1 MTFKEVIQM
10 QKMTTEYAV
19 YLQELVKQAGMVDKN
34 RKVFGSEKHNY
45 QLNPVIALSEV
56 RAYEQKHNIKL
67 PSEYVFFITQV
78 GNGGAGP
85 HYGIYG
91 INIAK
96 DYLYYT
102 KSGTPFLSSK
112 LTEDMWAEKLAPMD
126 DEDCPDEI
134 FDQIEEEILQ
144 GTTSIGTQGCSYE
157 TLAIAEGTEEN
168 RIFYINHEW
177 DTEAMPFDTKMTF
190 LEWYE
195 NFFKEIIIG
204 NSVSNYGFCKIQ
216 TQQQTMQAFS
226 STNDKAEQ
234 SDCLNS
240 FFRFPKLEQETL
252 DFIQALCDDDLPYHK
267 LSLLLKYDIKK
278 GLQLFDKFLV
288 QKPKVAISA
297 SIRVPK
303 EYFPHYYD
311 KFLHLLYTMEDGSKK
326 CSYFSSYHD
335 VLLYRIKDCP
345 QYKAKD
351 IIPFL
356 DKEGISEDD
365 LKTALYTLRSAK
377 DKIDYVDR
385 FIDYMLHGSYHVA
398 HTALQSIS
406 NVSHPA
412 LKEIC
417 PILWEKHTD
426 DWMRSDLKILCNT
439 NGVPIPIEKKQKG
452 LPK

>member
-1 MTFKEVIQM
+1 M
-10 QKMTTEYAV
+10 QKMTKEYAT
-19 YLQELVKQAGMVDKN
+19 YLQELVKQAGLVDKN
-34 RKVFGSEKHNY
+34 RKVFGSEKHDY
-45 QLNPVIALSEV
+45 QLKPVISLSEV
-56 RAYEQKHNIKL
+56 QAYEQKHNIKL

-85 HYGIYG
+85 FYGIYG
-91 INIAK
+91 IHIAK

-112 LTEDMWAEKLAPMD
+112 LTKDVWAEKLAPMD
-126 DEDCPDEI
+126 DDNCPDEI

-157 TLAIAEGTEEN
+157 TLAIAEGAEEN
-168 RIFYINHEW
+168 RIFYINNDW
-177 DTEAMPFDTKMTF
+177 DTEGMPFDTKTTF

-204 NSVSNYGFCKIQ
+204 NSVSNYGYCKIQ
-216 TQQQTMQAFS
+216 TQQQAIQTFS
-226 STNDKAEQ
+226 STNDKSEQ

-240 FFRFPKLEQETL
+240 FLRFPKLEQETI
-252 DFIQALCDDDLPYHK
+252 DFIQALSDDDFPAHK
-267 LSLLLKYDIKK
+267 LLLLLRYDTKN
-278 GLQLFDKFLV
+278 GLQLFDTFLTE
-288 QKPKVAISA
+288 KPKVAISA
-297 SIRVPK
+297 SISVPK
-303 EYFPHYYD
+303 ECLPYYYD
-311 KFLHLLYTMEDGSKK
+311 KFLHTLYTMEDGSKK
-326 CSYFSSYHD
+326 CSSFSSYHD
-335 VLLYRIKDCP
+335 VLLYRLQDCP
-345 QYKAKD
+345 QFKAKD

-356 DKEGISEDD
+356 DKKGISDSD
-365 LKTALYTLRSAK
+365 LRTALYTLCNAK
-377 DKIDYVDR
+377 DKIDYIDR

-417 PILWEKHTD
+417 PVLWEKYTD
-426 DWMRSDLKILCNT
+426 SWMRSNLKILCNT